1 MSTMFERSGPT
12 MAAGDAQQPAV
23 VSGVRRQGRGLTAAA
38 VAVALVVSG
47 CAGMSE
53 TQQRTATGTGIGAAI
68 GAAIGGTQS
77 GSKGVRNGALI
88 GGAIAGIGTYVWS
101 RQMEEQKRA
110 MEAAT
115 EGTGVQVTQTR
126 ENLLQLD
133 IPSDISF
140 DVNKAAIR
148 PAFKPILDRFAQ
160 TLVAN
165 PATTVQII
173 GHTDSTGNDSINN
186 PLSVNRA
193 AATRDYL
200 VSHGVMVSRIMIDGR
215 GSHDPIADNATPQGR
230 AQNRRVEI
238 YVGQAAEQPARQ
250 PQQQSH
256 QQPSRQQRSGQ
267 WSQQPEGGYQN
278 DGYTHTIQ

>member
-1 MSTMFERSGPT
+1 MSTILDQTPAMT
-12 MAAGDAQQPAV
+12 MKKKGGHGRVAV
-23 VSGVRRQGRGLTAAA
+23 VVAS
-38 VAVALVVSG
+38 AVALLVSG
-47 CAGMSE
+47 CAGMTD
-53 TQQRTATGTGIGAAI
+53 TQQRTATGAGIGAAV
-68 GAAIGGTQS
+68 GAALGGTQS

-88 GGAIAGIGTYVWS
+88 GGALAGIGTYIWS

-110 MEAAT
+110 MEEAT
-115 EGTGVQVTQTR
+115 AGTGVQVTQTR

-140 DVNKAAIR
+140 NVNSAAIQSSFR
-148 PAFKPILDRFAQ
+148 PILDRFAQ

-165 PATTVQII
+165 TATTVQII

-193 AATRDYL
+193 ARTRDYL
-200 VSHGVMVSRIMIDGR
+200 VARGVMASRIMIDGR
-215 GSHDPIADNATPQGR
+215 GSRDPVADNRSAQGR

-238 YVGQAAEQPARQ
+238 YVGQAATPQT
-250 PQQQSH
+250 QQQG
-256 QQPSRQQRSGQ
+256 QQGNGHWQVNRPQ
-267 WSQQPEGGYQN
+267 GGYPQGGQGN

>member
-1 MSTMFERSGPT
+1 MSTVLKQSPAMGSTPARTG
-12 MAAGDAQQPAV
+12 AGHGKLAV
-23 VSGVRRQGRGLTAAA
+23 VVAS
-38 VAVALVVSG
+38 AVALLVSG
-47 CAGMSE
+47 CAGMTE
-53 TQQRTATGTGIGAAI
+53 TQQRTAAGTGIGAAV
-68 GAAIGGTQS
+68 GAALGGTQS

-88 GGAIAGIGTYVWS
+88 GGALAGIGTYIWS

-110 MEAAT
+110 MEEAT
-115 EGTGVQVTQTR
+115 AGTGVQVTQTR

-140 DVNKAAIR
+140 NVNSAAIQSS
-148 PAFKPILDRFAQ
+148 FKPILDRFAQ

-165 PATTVQII
+165 TATTVQII

-193 AATRDYL
+193 ARTRDYL
-200 VSHGVMVSRIMIDGR
+200 VARGVLASRIMIDGR
-215 GSHDPIADNATPQGR
+215 GSRDPVADNRSAQGR

-238 YVGQAAEQPARQ
+238 YVGQAANPQTQQQTQQQGQGNGHWQVNRQ
-250 PQQQSH
+250 PGAYPQG
-256 QQPSRQQRSGQ
+256 GQ
-267 WSQQPEGGYQN
+267 GN

>member
-1 MSTMFERSGPT
+1 MKKKGGHGRV
-12 MAAGDAQQPAV
+12 AV
-23 VSGVRRQGRGLTAAA
+23 VVAS
-38 VAVALVVSG
+38 AVALLVSG
-47 CAGMSE
+47 CAGMTD
-53 TQQRTATGTGIGAAI
+53 TQQRTATGAGIGAAV
-68 GAAIGGTQS
+68 GAALGGTQS

-88 GGAIAGIGTYVWS
+88 GGALAGIGTYIWS

-110 MEAAT
+110 MEEAT
-115 EGTGVQVTQTR
+115 AGTGVQVTQTR

-140 DVNKAAIR
+140 NVNSAAIQSSFR
-148 PAFKPILDRFAQ
+148 PILDRFAQ

-165 PATTVQII
+165 TATTVQII

-193 AATRDYL
+193 ARTRDYL
-200 VSHGVMVSRIMIDGR
+200 VARGVMASRIMIDGR
-215 GSHDPIADNATPQGR
+215 GSRDPVADNRSAQGR

-238 YVGQAAEQPARQ
+238 YVGQAATPQT
-250 PQQQSH
+250 QQQG
-256 QQPSRQQRSGQ
+256 QQGNGHWQVNRPQ
-267 WSQQPEGGYQN
+267 GGYPQGGQGN

>member
-1 MSTMFERSGPT
+1 
-12 MAAGDAQQPAV
+12 
-23 VSGVRRQGRGLTAAA
+23 
-38 VAVALVVSG
+38 
-47 CAGMSE
+47 MSE

-88 GGAIAGIGTYVWS
+88 GGAIAGVGTYVWS

-115 EGTGVQVTQTR
+115 AGTGVQVTQTR

-215 GSHDPIADNATPQGR
+215 GSHDPIADNGTPQGR

-238 YVGQAAEQPARQ
+238 YVGQAAEQPARH
-250 PQQQSH
+250 PQQQTH
-256 QQPSRQQRSGQ
+256 QQSSRQQRSGQ